1 MVPTVHNQ
9 DVFTAHVNSLYVSN
23 ALVQFYMATKFIL
36 ALAQR
41 NHDNVIL
48 KVSDNGVLR
57 KIFGPKKD
65 ERLLNG

>member
-1 MVPTVHNQ
+1 MK
-9 DVFTAHVNSLYVSN
+9 
-23 ALVQFYMATKFIL
+23 TKFIP

-48 KVSDNGVLR
+48 KVSDNGMLR
-57 KIFGPKKD
+57 KIHGSKKD